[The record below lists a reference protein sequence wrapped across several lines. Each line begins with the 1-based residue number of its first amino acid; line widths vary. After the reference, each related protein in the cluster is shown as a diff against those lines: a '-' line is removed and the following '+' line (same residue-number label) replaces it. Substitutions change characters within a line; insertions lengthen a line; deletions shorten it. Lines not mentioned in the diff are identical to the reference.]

1 MSCPR
6 HQIPNW
12 LLAQSFNGGLFDE
25 HKSSINVAYGEDK
38 NSKLHKDLLK
48 LFKTLGKN
56 GFSWRIESQSH
67 WTDNAESETI
77 KALNK
82 QIANLTEQMAK
93 VSMVSDL
100 PLTLIIL
107 LVHMTPVVSR
117 VTVRVLVPKFMRR
130 QMPCTVNLLVN
141 HTLTDIM

>member
-56 GFSWRIESQSH
+56 GFSWSNERGLVSH
-67 WTDNAESETI
+67 ASSTDLSSS
-77 KALNK
+77 KL
-82 QIANLTEQMAK
+82 
-93 VSMVSDL
+93 
-100 PLTLIIL
+100 
-107 LVHMTPVVSR
+107 
-117 VTVRVLVPKFMRR
+117 
-130 QMPCTVNLLVN
+130 
-141 HTLTDIM
+141 